1 MKFIEQRR
9 ERALWDEFEEEFQE
23 AFLRSRDNGV
33 GTLHVF
39 GRGLNAKRCILAG
52 HKVKISATDI
62 DADVTITNPTS
73 SKAATNPKVMLS
85 HANGIRSRALTP

>member
-1 MKFIEQRR
+1 LKFIEQRR

-23 AFLRSRDNGV
+23 AFMRSRDDGI
-33 GTLHVF
+33 GTLNVF

-62 DADVTITNPTS
+62 DAD
-73 SKAATNPKVMLS
+73 APKIV
-85 HANGIRSRALTP
+85 G